1 MSNEQTINTARA
13 LIDAVN
19 LRDMS
24 LWERATADDLMADY
38 PGAHD
43 LPKEAAKVYN
53 LSFFDASPDLRF
65 DVQRVIAQGDTVVF
79 QATASGTFTQPL
91 VTPTETI
98 PPTGKPA
105 QGPFVL
111 IAQVRSGQIVR
122 EQTVWNQ
129 LEVFQQFGIL
139 PEG

>member
-13 LIDAVN
+13 LIDAIN
-19 LRDMS
+19 MSDMS
-24 LWERATADDLMADY
+24 LWERAAADDLVADY

-43 LPKEAAKVYN
+43 LDKEAARMFN
-53 LSFFDASPDLRF
+53 LSFFNAVPDMRF
-65 DVQRVIAQGDTVVF
+65 DVEHVIAQGDTVVF

-98 PPTGKPA
+98 PPTGKQA
-105 QGPFVL
+105 QSPFVL
-111 IAQVRSGQIVR
+111 IAQVRRGKIVR

-129 LEVFQQFGIL
+129 LEVFQQLGIL

>member
-13 LIDAVN
+13 LIDAFN
-19 LRDMS
+19 KHDMS
-24 LWERATADDLMADY
+24 LWDQATADDLIADY

-43 LPKEAAKVYN
+43 LDKENAKMFN
-53 LSFFDASPDLRF
+53 LSFFDALPDLRF
-65 DVQRVIAQGDTVVF
+65 DVQRVIAQDDTVVF
-79 QATASGTFTQPL
+79 QATGSGTFTQPL

-98 PPTGKPA
+98 PPTGKHY
-105 QGPFVL
+105 QMPFVL
-111 IAQVRSGQIVR
+111 IAQVRSGKIVR

-129 LEVFQQFGIL
+129 LEAFQQVGIL

>member
-13 LIDAVN
+13 LIDAIN
-19 LRDMS
+19 MRNMS

-43 LPKEAAKVYN
+43 LDKEAAKMFN
-53 LSFFDASPDLRF
+53 LSFFNAAPDLHF
-65 DVQRVIAQGDTVVF
+65 DVQRVIAQGDMVVF
-79 QATASGTFTQPL
+79 QATASATFTQPL

-98 PPTGKPA
+98 PPTGK
-105 QGPFVL
+105 QSHSPFVL
-111 IAQVRSGQIVR
+111 IAQVRSGKIVH

-129 LEVFQQFGIL
+129 LEVFQQLGIL